1 MAHLVEV
8 TDVGDAADAEVA
20 PRHVGRHRQQAV
32 PIQLPVLHLKKD
44 HWVLLEYL
52 RFASIVGCHPKC
64 KHVLLH
70 WSLKSS
76 PAQLVDR
83 L

>member
-32 PIQLPVLHLKKD
+32 PIQLPVLHLKKKD
-44 HWVLLEYL
+44 HWALLEHL
-52 RFASIVGCHPKC
+52 RFASIVGCLPKC
-64 KHVLLH
+64 KHTFFCIGASNLLLLY
-70 WSLKSS
+70 W
-76 PAQLVDR
+76 
-83 L
+83 